1 MKTLVDFF
9 SSVKLAIVLLIIIT
23 LASILGT
30 LVPQHRTPAE
40 YAAHYGQI
48 APLLINLEV
57 TDLYHSWWYM
67 GLLFLFSMNTAVCTL
82 SRFPAKWRKALSPRI
97 ESEVKKLQT
106 LKIHAD
112 FQKQSA
118 LAEAVPEVKTALA
131 NARYKV
137 REVISDSQASILAVK
152 KTIGL
157 FGSDIVHLGLLI
169 ILIGGIISG
178 FGGTR
183 RTLTISEGQTL
194 AVDEAGISLRLDKFT
209 TDYYPNGAV
218 KDWKSTLAV
227 FENGQQIRTQ
237 TIEVNHPLSY
247 KGFMFYQSSYGFN
260 WDNPSFEILAKK
272 KDDPGFL
279 DTLRLGAQEKA
290 KLSDGVTEIEIV
302 NFVPD
307 FIIGDNNEVATRSL
321 QPNNPALL
329 IEGRQQGERIFAA
342 WVFSKFP
349 DFSQMHSDKE
359 HEFTFEFKNIES
371 GQYSGIEM
379 AKDPGV
385 NFIWTGS
392 LLLTLGLFVAFFWPP
407 SEIRVHLEQ
416 DQSTSR
422 TNIVAG
428 GTAVKNRE
436 SLKQEF
442 EKIMESIRSHK

>member
-1 MKTLVDFF
+1 MKTLLNFF

-30 LVPQHRTPAE
+30 LVPQHRTPPE
-40 YAAHYGQI
+40 YAARYGQL

-57 TDLYHSWWYM
+57 TELYQSWWYM
-67 GLLFLFSMNTAVCTL
+67 GLLFFFSLNTAVCTL
-82 SRFPAKWRKALSPRI
+82 SRFPAKWRKAFSPRI
-97 ESEVKKLQT
+97 ESQVNKLQT

-112 FQKQSA
+112 FQKPTA
-118 LAEAVPEVKTALA
+118 LAETARDVKNALA
-131 NARYKV
+131 RAHYKV
-137 REVISDSQASILAVK
+137 RERIADSQASLLAVK
-152 KTIGL
+152 KTLGL
-157 FGSDIVHLGLLI
+157 FGSDIVHLGLLT

-194 AVDEAGISLRLDKFT
+194 AVEEAGISLRLDKFT

-227 FENGQQIRTQ
+227 IENGQQIRTQ

-260 WDNPSFEILAKK
+260 WDNPGFEILAKK
-272 KDDPGFL
+272 KDDPEFQ
-279 DTLRLGAQEKA
+279 DSLRLGIQEKA
-290 KLSDGVTEIEIV
+290 TLSDGITEVEIV

-307 FIIGDNNEVATRSL
+307 FIIGENNQVATRSL
-321 QPNNPALL
+321 QPNNPAVL

-342 WVFSKFP
+342 WVFAKFP
-349 DFSQMHSDKE
+349 DFGQMHSDKE
-359 HEFTFEFKNIES
+359 HEFSFEFKNIES
-371 GQYSGIEM
+371 GQYSGIEI
-379 AKDPGV
+379 ARDPGV
-385 NFIWTGS
+385 NFIWAGC

-416 DQSTSR
+416 DPDSAR
-422 TNIVAG
+422 TRIVAG

-442 EKIMESIRSHK
+442 ENIMQSLRSHK